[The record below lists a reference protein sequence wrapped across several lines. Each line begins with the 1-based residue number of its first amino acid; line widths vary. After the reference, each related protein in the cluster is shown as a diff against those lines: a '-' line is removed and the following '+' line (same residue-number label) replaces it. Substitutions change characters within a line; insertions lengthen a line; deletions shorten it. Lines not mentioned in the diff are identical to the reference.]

1 MSNKLTYKKV
11 YVNSSFRLPQSRSST
26 DFVIELNE
34 NFEVPEGTKMW
45 VSEVSLPATF
55 KTTEVGFFE
64 YFYYMLYN
72 DSGVLLRNGRVYLG
86 NKIYFSEQFCDDIVA
101 GLNNDVRD
109 LNSDNDIF
117 VYAYSASTRT
127 VEIRVADGLNFR
139 LKIPTDDELS
149 NYVNNTWSTVSAP
162 YDNRDPVSINY
173 LLSNYVPT
181 SPLAV
186 WTSSYLNLVPFRA
199 LYLNSVELTDHRY
212 SAPNNFSSSI
222 IRKILI
228 DQQLGGVVND
238 DHGSAMGQDYI
249 YVGNKNLKRLS
260 FRLTDQNSKTMNLYG
275 IPFEF
280 SLLFHNENFY

>member
-26 DFVIELNE
+26 DFVIKLNE

-55 KTTEVGFFE
+55 KTTEVGFYE

-72 DSGVLLRNGRVYLG
+72 DSEVLLRNGRVHLG
-86 NKIYFSEQFCDDIVA
+86 NKIYFAEQISDDIVTV
-101 GLNNDVRD
+101 LNNDVRD

-117 VYAYSASTRT
+117 VYAYSASTGT

-149 NYVNNTWSTVSAP
+149 NYVNNTWNTVSAP

-173 LLSNYVPT
+173 LLNNYVHTTP
-181 SPLAV
+181 
-186 WTSSYLNLVPFRA
+186 
-199 LYLNSVELTDHRY
+199 
-212 SAPNNFSSSI
+212 
-222 IRKILI
+222 
-228 DQQLGGVVND
+228 
-238 DHGSAMGQDYI
+238 
-249 YVGNKNLKRLS
+249 
-260 FRLTDQNSKTMNLYG
+260 
-275 IPFEF
+275 
-280 SLLFHNENFY
+280 

>member
-11 YVNSSFRLPQSRSST
+11 YINSSYRLPQSRSST
-26 DFVIELNE
+26 DFVVELNE

-72 DSGVLLRNGRVYLG
+72 DSDALLRNGRVYLG
-86 NKIYFSEQFCDDIVA
+86 KNIYFSEQFCDDIVA
-101 GLNNDVRD
+101 GLNNDVGD

-127 VEIRVADGLNFR
+127 VWISVADGLNFR

-149 NYVNNTWSTVSAP
+149 NYVNNTWNTVSAP
-162 YDNRDPVSINY
+162 YDNRDPVSINH

-181 SPLAV
+181 TPLAV
-186 WTSSYLNLVPFRA
+186 WTSSHLNLVHFRA
-199 LYLNSVELTDHRY
+199 VFLNSQELTDHRY

-228 DQQLGGVVND
+228 DQ
-238 DHGSAMGQDYI
+238 
-249 YVGNKNLKRLS
+249 
-260 FRLTDQNSKTMNLYG
+260 
-275 IPFEF
+275 
-280 SLLFHNENFY
+280 

>member
-1 MSNKLTYKKV
+1 MSNKLTYKTV

-64 YFYYMLYN
+64 YFCYMLYN

-86 NKIYFSEQFCDDIVA
+86 NKIYFAEQFSDDIVT

-109 LNSDNDIF
+109 RHSDNDIF

-139 LKIPTDDELS
+139 LKIPTDD
-149 NYVNNTWSTVSAP
+149 
-162 YDNRDPVSINY
+162 
-173 LLSNYVPT
+173 
-181 SPLAV
+181 
-186 WTSSYLNLVPFRA
+186 
-199 LYLNSVELTDHRY
+199 
-212 SAPNNFSSSI
+212 
-222 IRKILI
+222 
-228 DQQLGGVVND
+228 
-238 DHGSAMGQDYI
+238 
-249 YVGNKNLKRLS
+249 
-260 FRLTDQNSKTMNLYG
+260 MN
-275 IPFEF
+275 
-280 SLLFHNENFY
+280 